1 MYLQEVFGFF
11 LPPHTRYGRNPLH
24 RGLDV
29 VTWCQ
34 GSLVIETS
42 SCFKPM
48 NRSLNLTLERII
60 VGGKLDRQGA
70 RMSFR
75 IILQLQV
82 QVVLTASSTGSA
94 RVQVVLTR

>member
-11 LPPHTRYGRNPLH
+11 LPPHTRYGRNPLR

-42 SCFKPM
+42 SLFE
-48 NRSLNLTLERII
+48 L
-60 VGGKLDRQGA
+60 V
-70 RMSFR
+70 
-75 IILQLQV
+75 
-82 QVVLTASSTGSA
+82 
-94 RVQVVLTR
+94 